1 MRIRIV
7 EATIIHTESQLK
19 ESKIVNIL
27 LDDRAKQFV
36 VTKVWV
42 VEFNRSLIFDKETNE
57 LLIPD

>member
-7 EATIIHTESQLK
+7 EATIVHTESQLR

-27 LDDRAKQFV
+27 LDDRAEQFV
-36 VTKVWV
+36 IAKVWV